1 MKFRLYLIIMDQY
14 YFTNYNKC
22 AILMKDVNNR
32 ENWMW
37 DKGKLSVQ
45 YSQFFC
51 KSKTVL
57 K

>member
-1 MKFRLYLIIMDQY
+1 
-14 YFTNYNKC
+14 
-22 AILMKDVNNR
+22 MKDVNNR

-37 DKGKLSVQ
+37 GKGKLSVQ
-45 YSQFFC
+45 YSQLFC